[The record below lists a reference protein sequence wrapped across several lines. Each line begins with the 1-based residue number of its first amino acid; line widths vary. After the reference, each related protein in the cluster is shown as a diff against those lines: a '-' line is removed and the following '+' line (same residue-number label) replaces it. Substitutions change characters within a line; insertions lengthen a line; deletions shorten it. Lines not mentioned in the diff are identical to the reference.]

1 MILFLYNCLVN
12 LMTWVYFTRIV
23 FFHKTG
29 MHQQSTTHL
38 FMIEPVEFYSNE
50 QTAFTNHYQKEV
62 TNESADDIAE
72 KALAEFHGL
81 KNAIEERG
89 IKVTS
94 LLGSR
99 DCPDHI
105 FPNWFMTF
113 DDKTMQIFSMM
124 APNRREEKKAHMIQH
139 LTESYELTDDMS
151 HLEEKEVFL
160 ESTSSMVFD
169 RVNRIVYGGIS
180 PRTNAVQLI
189 LWCRNNNYELVLF
202 ETESHK
208 GSPIYHTDVLMYVG
222 TDIIGICLD
231 VIKPEH
237 RDFVKEKVNANHKVV
252 ELTSDQ
258 IQSFCGNA
266 IEAKNEKN
274 ELFLI
279 ISSTA
284 YNALNKDQIDSLL
297 TSYKEII
304 YSDIPTIEKYGGGSA
319 RCMLTELF

>member
-1 MILFLYNCLVN
+1 
-12 LMTWVYFTRIV
+12 
-23 FFHKTG
+23 
-29 MHQQSTTHL
+29 MHQQSTSHL

-50 QTAFTNHYQKEV
+50 QTAYTNHYQKTVLDEAA
-62 TNESADDIAE
+62 EKIAE

-81 KNAIEERG
+81 KNAIEKRG

-94 LLGSR
+94 LLGSS
-99 DCPDHI
+99 DCPDHV
-105 FPNWFMTF
+105 FPNWFITF

-124 APNRREEKKAHMIQH
+124 APNRREEKKSHMIQH
-139 LTESYELTDDMS
+139 LSETYELTDDIS
-151 HLEEKEVFL
+151 HLEEKEIFL

-189 LWCRNNNYELVLF
+189 IWCRNNNYDLVLF

-237 RDFVKEKVNANHKVV
+237 REFVREKVNQYHDVL
-252 ELTSDQ
+252 ELSAEQ
-258 IQSFCGNA
+258 IQDFCGNA
-266 IEAKNEKN
+266 IEAKNDKG

-279 ISSTA
+279 ISTRA
-284 YNALNKDQIDSLL
+284 YKALNQNQIKKLL
-297 TSYKEII
+297 ESYKEII
-304 YSDIPTIEKYGGGSA
+304 HSDIPTIEKYGGGSA

>member
-1 MILFLYNCLVN
+1 
-12 LMTWVYFTRIV
+12 
-23 FFHKTG
+23 
-29 MHQQSTTHL
+29 MHQQSTSHL

-50 QTAFTNHYQKEV
+50 QTAYTNHYQKTVLDEA
-62 TNESADDIAE
+62 ADKISE

-81 KNAIEERG
+81 KNAIEKRG
-89 IKVTS
+89 IRVTS
-94 LLGSR
+94 LLGSS
-99 DCPDHI
+99 DCPDHV
-105 FPNWFMTF
+105 FPNWFITF

-124 APNRREEKKAHMIQH
+124 APNRREEKKSHMIQY
-139 LTESYELTDDMS
+139 LTETYELTDDMS
-151 HLEEKEVFL
+151 DLEDKEIFL

-189 LWCRNNNYELVLF
+189 LWCRNNNYDLVLF

-222 TDIIGICLD
+222 TDIIGICLE

-237 RDFVKEKVNANHKVV
+237 RDFVKQRVYANHKVI
-252 ELTSDQ
+252 ELSADQ

-266 IEAKNEKN
+266 IEAKNDKD

-279 ISSTA
+279 ISSKA
-284 YNALNKDQIDSLL
+284 YNALNQDQIDKLL
-297 TSYKEII
+297 ESYKEII
-304 YSDIPTIEKYGGGSA
+304 HSDIPTIEKYGGGSA

>member
-1 MILFLYNCLVN
+1 
-12 LMTWVYFTRIV
+12 
-23 FFHKTG
+23 
-29 MHQQSTTHL
+29 
-38 FMIEPVEFYSNE
+38 MIEPVEFYANE
-50 QTAFTNHYQKEV
+50 QTAYTNHYQKAVSDEA
-62 TNESADDIAE
+62 ADKIAE
-72 KALAEFHGL
+72 KALTEFHDL
-81 KNAIEERG
+81 KNAIEKRG
-89 IKVTS
+89 IKVTT
-94 LLGSR
+94 LLGSK

-105 FPNWFMTF
+105 FPNWFITF

-124 APNRREEKKAHMIQH
+124 APNRREEKKPHMIQH
-139 LTESYELTDDMS
+139 LTETYELTDDMS
-151 HLEEKEVFL
+151 DLEDKEIFL

-189 LWCRNNNYELVLF
+189 LWCRNNIYELVLF

-231 VIKPEH
+231 VIKSEH
-237 RDFVKEKVNANHKVV
+237 RDFVKQKVNAKHKVI
-252 ELTSDQ
+252 ELSPDQ

-266 IEAKNEKN
+266 IEAKNDKN

-284 YNALNKDQIDSLL
+284 YYALTQDQINKLL
-297 TSYKEII
+297 ESYKEII
-304 YSDIPTIEKYGGGSA
+304 HSDIPTIEKYGGGSA

>member
-1 MILFLYNCLVN
+1 
-12 LMTWVYFTRIV
+12 
-23 FFHKTG
+23 
-29 MHQQSTTHL
+29 MHQQSTSHL

-50 QTAFTNHYQKEV
+50 QTAYTNHYQKTVLDEAA
-62 TNESADDIAE
+62 EKIAE

-81 KNAIEERG
+81 KNAIEKRG
-89 IKVTS
+89 IRVTS
-94 LLGSR
+94 LLGSS
-99 DCPDHI
+99 DCPDHV
-105 FPNWFMTF
+105 FPNWFITF

-124 APNRREEKKAHMIQH
+124 APNRREEKKSHMIQH
-139 LTESYELTDDMS
+139 LSETYELTDDIS
-151 HLEEKEVFL
+151 HLEEKEIFL

-189 LWCRNNNYELVLF
+189 IWCRNNNYDLVLF

-237 RDFVKEKVNANHKVV
+237 REFVREKVYQYHDVL
-252 ELTSDQ
+252 ELSAEQ
-258 IQSFCGNA
+258 IQDFCGNA
-266 IEAKNEKN
+266 IEAKNDKG

-279 ISSTA
+279 ISTRA
-284 YNALNKDQIDSLL
+284 YQALNQNQIKKLL
-297 TSYKEII
+297 ESYKEII
-304 YSDIPTIEKYGGGSA
+304 HSDIPTIEKYGGGSA